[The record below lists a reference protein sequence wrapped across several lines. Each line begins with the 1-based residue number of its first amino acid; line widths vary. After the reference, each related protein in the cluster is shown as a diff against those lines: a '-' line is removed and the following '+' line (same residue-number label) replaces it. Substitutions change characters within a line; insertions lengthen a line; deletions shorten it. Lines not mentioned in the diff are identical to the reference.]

1 MTGLLLSHGPYMK
14 AEPVSN
20 AKILLIDDNRD
31 GLVVR
36 RSLLEELGYRVEITG
51 NGEDALKLLT
61 VARFD
66 LVVTDYK
73 MPRMS
78 GTELIARIRKVDP
91 AARVILLSA
100 FVDPLGLN
108 EQNTGADS
116 VIAKSA
122 REPAHLMRAVK
133 RLLNRAPDRKP
144 PGMQKGSGASSRPS
158 PRGNLAH

>member
-1 MTGLLLSHGPYMK
+1 MTGLLRSHGPYMK
-14 AEPVSN
+14 AEPLAN

-36 RSLLEELGYRVEITG
+36 RSVLEELGYRVEITG
-51 NGEDALKLLT
+51 NWEDALKMLT
-61 VARFD
+61 AARFD

-73 MPRMS
+73 MPRMN

-100 FVDPLGLN
+100 FVEPLGLN

-133 RLLNRAPDRKP
+133 RLLNRAPLRKP
-144 PGMQKGSGASSRPS
+144 PAMQKGSGASARQA
-158 PRGNLAH
+158 PRGNLAN